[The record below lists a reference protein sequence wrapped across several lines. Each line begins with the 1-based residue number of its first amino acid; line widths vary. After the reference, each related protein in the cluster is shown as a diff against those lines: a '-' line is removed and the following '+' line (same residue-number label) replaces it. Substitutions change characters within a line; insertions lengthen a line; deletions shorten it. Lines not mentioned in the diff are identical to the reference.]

1 MRKLL
6 SMLTFCVSICLVSAQ
21 ENFTISGY
29 ITDYESGETL
39 IGATALVKELGNGA
53 VSNEYG
59 FYSISV
65 PEGSYT
71 LEFSYIG
78 FGNIIKSVSLSAN
91 YKLDVE
97 LGEMKNELAE
107 VVVTAK
113 EEDSNVREVSMSV
126 NKLDITTIKSMPTL
140 LGEVEIIR
148 SLQLLPGVNS
158 VGEGATGF
166 NVRGGSI
173 DQNLIL
179 LDEAPVYNSSHLFG
193 FFSVFNPD
201 AVKDVKLY
209 KGGIPSRYGGR
220 LSSILDVRMK
230 EGNKKKLNINGGV
243 GFIFSRLSVEA
254 PIIKDKSSLIVAAR
268 RSYIDVLAKPFLSES
283 LNGSE
288 LNFYDLTLKTNY
300 DINDK
305 NRLFISGYFGRDNF
319 GFGDQAGFNWGNKT
333 GTIRWNH
340 LFSERLFSNLTFY
353 FSDYDY
359 QIKFGN
365 DSQNKFDWNASI
377 QNIGVKPEFS
387 FFLKPGNLLKFGGQ
401 SILYTFDP
409 GNAVGVSEGE
419 ERDFSL
425 PQKYAMENAVYVEN
439 EIDIT
444 TTIKANYGLR
454 LSSFTYLGKG
464 TAYEYADGIPGER
477 RYATSATEY
486 DDWESIK
493 TYYNFEPRLSL
504 QMQLSSHNSIK
515 ASYNRTTQY
524 IHLVSNTTAATP
536 VDVWT
541 PSTNN
546 IRPSTADQVAFGYF
560 QNLND
565 NTYELSAEVYYKT
578 MNNLVDYIDGADLLL
593 NQFIEGDLIE
603 GEGRAYGIELMAK
616 KTKGKINGWLS
627 YTLARTER
635 QTPGINGGEWYASR
649 FDQLHNLSLTGFY
662 EINDRWTTSAN
673 FAFNTGSPT
682 TFPTTRYTI
691 QGFVVPHNANEE
703 RNNVRLP
710 NYHRLDLSITRKG
723 KIKEGK
729 RWTGDWVFSVY
740 NVYNRK
746 NAFSIFFA
754 QEDGRIPIG
763 SSVNTDAY
771 RLSVIGSFIPSVSY
785 NFKFN

>member
-504 QMQLSSHNSIK
+504 QMQLSSNNSIK

-536 VDVWT
+536 VDIWT

-616 KTKGKINGWLS
+616 KTKGKFNGWLS

>member
-230 EGNKKKLNINGGV
+230 EGNNKKLNINGGV

-504 QMQLSSHNSIK
+504 QMQLSSNNSIK

>member
-444 TTIKANYGLR
+444 TTIKTNYGLR

-504 QMQLSSHNSIK
+504 QMQLSSNNSIK

-536 VDVWT
+536 VDIWT

-616 KTKGKINGWLS
+616 KTKGKFNGWLS

-771 RLSVIGSFIPSVSY
+771 RLSVIGNFIPSVSY

>member
-6 SMLTFCVSICLVSAQ
+6 SMLTFCVSICIVSAQ

-504 QMQLSSHNSIK
+504 QMQLSSNNSIK

-616 KTKGKINGWLS
+616 KTKGKFNGWLS